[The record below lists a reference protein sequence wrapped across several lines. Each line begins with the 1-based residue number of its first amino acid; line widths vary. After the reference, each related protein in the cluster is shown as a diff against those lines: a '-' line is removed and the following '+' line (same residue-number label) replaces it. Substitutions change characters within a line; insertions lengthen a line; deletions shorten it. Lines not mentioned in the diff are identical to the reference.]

1 MHRSR
6 MLLWFVVEAQWPPSS
21 YSTDLGYDDGS
32 HWQEASRHGQG
43 SLRGLLV
50 VQQALSL
57 RVAITEGALKE
68 GRSCALEFLLRPMGL
83 GMKAYSRAKA
93 LLAIC
98 VETFAG
104 LVWHCVG

>member
-6 MLLWFVVEAQWPPSS
+6 MLFWFVVEAQWPLSS

-32 HWQEASRHGQG
+32 HWQEAGHHGQG

-57 RVAITEGALKE
+57 RVAITEGGLKDRANLVHRLPERIGVSVATNGARNE
-68 GRSCALEFLLRPMGL
+68 GLLTSEG
-83 GMKAYSRAKA
+83 
-93 LLAIC
+93 
-98 VETFAG
+98 FAG
-104 LVWHCVG
+104 HMC